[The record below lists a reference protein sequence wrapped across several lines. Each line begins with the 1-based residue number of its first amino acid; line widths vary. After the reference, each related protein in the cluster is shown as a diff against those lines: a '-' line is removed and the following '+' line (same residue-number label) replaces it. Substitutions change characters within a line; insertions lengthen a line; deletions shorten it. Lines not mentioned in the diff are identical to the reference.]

1 MGETLSA
8 TSLAKMKFSVY
19 HLSPKWINII
29 GLPERNFRMLIWGP
43 SGSGK
48 STFAVELCKELAG
61 HGKVYLNS
69 VEQGKG
75 KSLQDLINRVGM
87 EDCAPGSFVI
97 GNRDT
102 YDEMVAKLRKN
113 RAMFVVIDSAQYINL
128 TTEQYKHLIKTFPKK
143 AFIIISWE
151 QVGGAPKG
159 EHAKAIRYMVDV
171 KTYVKNGIAK
181 SDSRFGPTQP
191 YQIFSQ
197 IIRNGDQLNI
207 PLETSQ
213 TA

>member
-8 TSLAKMKFSVY
+8 TSLARMKFSVY

-29 GLPERNFRMLIWGP
+29 GLPERNFRMLIWEP

-48 STFAVELCKELAG
+48 TTLAMELCKELAS

-87 EDCAPGSFVI
+87 GDCAPGSFVI

-102 YDEMVAKLRKN
+102 YDEMVAKLKKN

-181 SDSRFGPTQP
+181 SDSRIGPTQP
-191 YQIFSQ
+191 
-197 IIRNGDQLNI
+197 
-207 PLETSQ
+207 
-213 TA
+213 

>member
-1 MGETLSA
+1 
-8 TSLAKMKFSVY
+8 
-19 HLSPKWINII
+19 
-29 GLPERNFRMLIWGP
+29 
-43 SGSGK
+43 
-48 STFAVELCKELAG
+48 
-61 HGKVYLNS
+61 
-69 VEQGKG
+69 
-75 KSLQDLINRVGM
+75 M

-102 YDEMVAKLRKN
+102 YDEMVAKLKKN

-197 IIRNGDQLNI
+197 VIRNGDQLEI